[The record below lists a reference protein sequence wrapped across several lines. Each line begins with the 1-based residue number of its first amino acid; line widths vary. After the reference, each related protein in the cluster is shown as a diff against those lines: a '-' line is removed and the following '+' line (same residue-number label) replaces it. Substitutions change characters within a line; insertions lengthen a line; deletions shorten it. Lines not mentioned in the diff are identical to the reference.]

1 MKEETHMIKKE
12 NWKKENFRLNQWT
25 NEMFTTVLRYLY
37 RWYIDAMS
45 PYKMEI
51 LHY

>member
-1 MKEETHMIKKE
+1 M
-12 NWKKENFRLNQWT
+12 NQWT

-37 RWYIDAMS
+37 RLYIDAMS

>member
-1 MKEETHMIKKE
+1 M
-12 NWKKENFRLNQWT
+12 NQWIK
-25 NEMFTTVLRYLY
+25 EMFTTVLRYLY
-37 RWYIDAMS
+37 RWYIDAMT

>member
-1 MKEETHMIKKE
+1 MKAETRKIKKE
-12 NWKKENFRLNQWT
+12 SWKKEKFRIKQWI
-25 NEMFTTVLRYLY
+25 NEIFTTVLRYLY
-37 RWYIDAMS
+37 RWYIDAMT